1 MDAKISPATDLRY
14 LVDRTTD
21 ERFLRS
27 TLERL
32 WQSVPAD
39 SPNLTLAAPAVRL
52 FEVRHASSR
61 EIDGL
66 LRLLLAGPTPLDARP
81 AADTTQ
87 ATA

>member
-1 MDAKISPATDLRY
+1 MVF

-39 SPNLTLAAPAVRL
+39 CPNLMLAAPAVRL
-52 FEVRHASSR
+52 FEVTHASAR

-66 LRLLLAGPTPLDARP
+66 LRLLLAGPTPLETRP
-81 AADTTQ
+81 AADIAQ
-87 ATA
+87 ASA

>member
-1 MDAKISPATDLRY
+1 MVF

-32 WQSVPAD
+32 WQSVPVD

-52 FEVRHASSR
+52 FEVTHASAR

-66 LRLLLAGPTPLDARP
+66 LRLLLAGPTPPDTRL